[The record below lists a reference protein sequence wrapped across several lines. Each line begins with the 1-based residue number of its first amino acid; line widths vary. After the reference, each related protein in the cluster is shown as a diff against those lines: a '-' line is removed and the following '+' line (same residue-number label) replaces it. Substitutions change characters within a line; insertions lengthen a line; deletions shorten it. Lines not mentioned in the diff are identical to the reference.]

1 MTIHQPHGPDTD
13 RPLAATV
20 VGRRTLLKGA
30 VVAAAVPAAVLGTAG
45 PSAAALT
52 KYATIGTGVD
62 QVYTRIRD
70 LSGSQYVHTRNYSFT
85 YNPSFH
91 DLCNAWAN
99 TYGSVLRWNTAGAT
113 EVDWIGCIGV
123 YANKSGSHGT
133 GDAFDLTYVRHTNGV
148 YMDAN
153 YSHTSGAGIAHNRRY
168 AGVAWATRKHLA
180 EVGIVKS
187 DPTHGNHI
195 HAGRYKNGSSS
206 LLLGKG
212 TWDTLLV
219 QYACNAFTGAGI
231 AFDGAWGNQTQ
242 GAYVEMMRRLG
253 IPATGASSPFSSVTA
268 LQNMA
273 HALAAR
279 GSVASALPA

>member
-1 MTIHQPHGPDTD
+1 MTIHHTDTTD
-13 RPLAATV
+13 AERPLSSAL

-30 VVAAAVPAAVLGTAG
+30 AVAAAAPVAVLGTAG

-52 KYATIGTGVD
+52 TYATIGTGVD
-62 QVYTRIRD
+62 QVYTRIRE
-70 LSGSQYVHTRNYSFT
+70 LSGSSYVHVRNYSFQ

-99 TYGSVLRWNTAGAT
+99 TYGSVLRWMTSGAT
-113 EVDWIGCIGV
+113 EVDWVGCIGV
-123 YANKSGSHGT
+123 YANKPGSHGT
-133 GDAFDLTYVRHTNGV
+133 GDAFDLTYVRHTNGLS
-148 YMDAN
+148 MDAN
-153 YSHTSGAGIAHNRRY
+153 YSHTSGAGVSHNRRY

-187 DPTHGNHI
+187 DPTHSNHI

-212 TWDTLLV
+212 SWDTLLV
-219 QYACNAFTGAGI
+219 QYACNAFMGAGI
-231 AFDGAWGNQTQ
+231 AFDGSWGNQTQ
-242 GAYVEMMRRLG
+242 TAYVELMRRLG
-253 IPATGASSPFSSVTA
+253 IPATGSTSPFSSVTA

-273 HALAAR
+273 HGLAAR
-279 GSVASALPA
+279 GSVAASLPA